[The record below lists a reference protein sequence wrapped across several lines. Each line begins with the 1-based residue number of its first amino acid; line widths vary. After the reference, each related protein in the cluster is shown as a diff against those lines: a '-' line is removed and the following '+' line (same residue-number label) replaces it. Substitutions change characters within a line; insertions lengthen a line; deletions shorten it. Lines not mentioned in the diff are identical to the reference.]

1 MVREF
6 LFSDPFNFFASVKQ
20 FFDPFFQTT
29 TMLKISLFKAP
40 GNYTL
45 DAGEWLFRKSCKKGE
60 FPEFKKSPKNQLKPE
75 ITHFNLSK

>member
-20 FFDPFFQTT
+20 FFDSFFQTT

-45 DAGEWLFRKSCKKGE
+45 DAGEWLFRKS
-60 FPEFKKSPKNQLKPE
+60 P
-75 ITHFNLSK
+75 